1 MGVVRENT
9 SYQIIL
15 SGPAPQMQV
24 GAVVP
29 TVSTDPQ
36 TLSHTGLSA
45 ETNYVVSVG
54 TVGTTGGWGPMTLCA
69 TVVTPSA
76 PLSSPLNLSTLW
88 RVNGYVDVFW
98 QPPPITNGSVVVYE
112 VQWHDALLLPL
123 PVTCDNSSVGSAP
136 TAAANTTSLEYSFSA
151 PNASMSLLVCV
162 RGYNR
167 GLLGAWA
174 WRQATPLVTA
184 PSPTTAAQGSTP
196 LGRDPGLLAAVIL
209 SFVFMV
215 STVVLTVVVT
225 CCCWHHT
232 SSKWSPKKSEVASD

>member
-1 MGVVRENT
+1 MGVARENT

-24 GAVVP
+24 GVVVP
-29 TVSTDPQ
+29 SVSTDPQ
-36 TLSHTGLSA
+36 TWSHTGLSA

-54 TVGTTGGWGPMTLCA
+54 TIGPAGAWGPVTLCA
-69 TVVTPSA
+69 MVVTPSA
-76 PLSSPLNLSTLW
+76 PLSSPLNMSTLW

-98 QPPPITNGSVVVYE
+98 QAPPITNGSVVVYE
-112 VQWHDALLLPL
+112 VQWHDALLPL
-123 PVTCDNSSVGSAP
+123 PVTCDNSSVGS
-136 TAAANTTSLEYSFSA
+136 AAANTTSLEYSFSA
-151 PNASMSLLVCV
+151 PNASTSLLVCV

-167 GLLGAWA
+167 GLPGAWA
-174 WRQATPLVTA
+174 WRQATPLMATPTV
-184 PSPTTAAQGSTP
+184 TTAAQGSTP

-215 STVVLTVVVT
+215 STAVLTVVVT

-232 SSKWSPKKSEVASD
+232 TSSKWSPKKSDGIVAD